1 MNNLLAESR
10 LSLAELARREGVSV
24 STAWRWTL
32 RGVRGI
38 TLESFSIGAKR
49 VTTDEAF
56 CRFVSATTA
65 AAQNRTQIESHC
77 TTGRQRDAAIK
88 RAEAELAK
96 DGL

>member
-10 LSLAELARREGVSV
+10 LSLKELSRREGISL

-38 TLESFSIGAKR
+38 TLESYSLGSKR

-56 CRFVSATTA
+56 CRFVNATTTA
-65 AAQNRTQIESHC
+65 AQNCNRSEIKGSTR
-77 TTGRQRDAAIK
+77 RQQEAAIK